1 MKRVFA
7 HIGFSIAIALL
18 VLNVIDT
25 NYIIII
31 AAGIAVLFIAS
42 LLLPKY
48 RQALTLPI
56 CFGSALF
63 ACLVFLM
70 VYNGSVVPQRELDF
84 KSASTSFYII
94 DVAEQN
100 DDNYIYTIKTK
111 SVENGGAP
119 QNIKL
124 RLKSSYKINAKPY
137 QVVNANLTFYT
148 IGDNA
153 INSYGYWSDNIY
165 LSANADDIF
174 VTDEIV
180 DSPWRYVLNL
190 RIDIINTL
198 YNQIGSD
205 EGALAVA
212 LLTGYR
218 NLLSDDT
225 YSNFKLAAATHLM
238 AVSGLH
244 LTVITGAFLF
254 LLKKLKLND
263 KVNIFVTL
271 GIVWVYVGIAG
282 FSKSVIRAGIMMS
295 VMLVGK
301 LFKRRG
307 DSLNSLGIAVSIICL
322 NPFAVYDVGA
332 MLSVLAVLSLIT
344 LYPVMIKR
352 LDKDSMVETDGVI
365 VATLSK
371 KLWVRFVAGFL
382 VALSIMIYS
391 LPVMYLYYGS
401 INLVSLVSNIV
412 LVPIG
417 SLAMVLCLAAY
428 VLIKLHLSFFALVA
442 GFWNK
447 LILIVVKFFASFKC
461 FTVTFDEYFVY
472 VIAGVLAAFGIC
484 FLFKS
489 KKMINA
495 CAIVCSVAVISC
507 TIFTKA
513 YYNDK
518 AKVFVTENSSV
529 VIVENSNAFVYGV
542 YDESDFYSI
551 YDFLFSNRCDIDTL
565 IADGDDFKY
574 ALKLINLIDCNT
586 VVATQF
592 DDDFLQST
600 SCQNVN
606 ICSEYKCSLNDNAE
620 FEFKYNN
627 DGKYLISKIFDT
639 TLLISDDFVSNC
651 DIILSNGA
659 INDKNGTI
667 DLSEKD
673 IIYTVSNDNIK
684 VRRAEVWQK

>member
-1 MKRVFA
+1 
-7 HIGFSIAIALL
+7 
-18 VLNVIDT
+18 
-25 NYIIII
+25 
-31 AAGIAVLFIAS
+31 
-42 LLLPKY
+42 
-48 RQALTLPI
+48 
-56 CFGSALF
+56 
-63 ACLVFLM
+63 
-70 VYNGSVVPQRELDF
+70 
-84 KSASTSFYII
+84 
-94 DVAEQN
+94 
-100 DDNYIYTIKTK
+100 
-111 SVENGGAP
+111 
-119 QNIKL
+119 
-124 RLKSSYKINAKPY
+124 
-137 QVVNANLTFYT
+137 
-148 IGDNA
+148 
-153 INSYGYWSDNIY
+153 
-165 LSANADDIF
+165 
-174 VTDEIV
+174 
-180 DSPWRYVLNL
+180 
-190 RIDIINTL
+190 
-198 YNQIGSD
+198 
-205 EGALAVA
+205 
-212 LLTGYR
+212 
-218 NLLSDDT
+218 
-225 YSNFKLAAATHLM
+225 
-238 AVSGLH
+238 
-244 LTVITGAFLF
+244 
-254 LLKKLKLND
+254 
-263 KVNIFVTL
+263 
-271 GIVWVYVGIAG
+271 
-282 FSKSVIRAGIMMS
+282 
-295 VMLVGK
+295 
-301 LFKRRG
+301 
-307 DSLNSLGIAVSIICL
+307 
-322 NPFAVYDVGA
+322 
-332 MLSVLAVLSLIT
+332 
-344 LYPVMIKR
+344 
-352 LDKDSMVETDGVI
+352 MVETDGVI

-371 KLWVRFVAGFL
+371 KLWVRFAAGFL

-412 LVPIG
+412 LVPMG
-417 SLAMVLCLAAY
+417 SLAMVFCLAAY
-428 VLIKLHLSFFALVA
+428 VLIKLRLSFFALVA
-442 GFWNK
+442 GYWNK

-472 VIAGVLAAFGIC
+472 IIAGVLAAFGIC

-489 KKMINA
+489 KKMIKA

-574 ALKLINLIDCNT
+574 ALKLINLIDCDT